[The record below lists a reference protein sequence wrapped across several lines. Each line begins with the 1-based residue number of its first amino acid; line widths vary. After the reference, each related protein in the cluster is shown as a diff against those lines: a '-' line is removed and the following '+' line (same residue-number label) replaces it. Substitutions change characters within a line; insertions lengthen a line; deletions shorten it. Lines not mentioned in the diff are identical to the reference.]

1 MFSSAMA
8 GVTALAGF
16 VRIVALGV
24 PKMGAAIPRGVARG
38 VLVVL
43 RVLFCVGGAK
53 KLGWLRIR
61 EPLRGGGR
69 VSSSS
74 LFRRRGRELVDIFV
88 RFFFNLK

>member
-43 RVLFCVGGAK
+43 RVLFYY
-53 KLGWLRIR
+53 
-61 EPLRGGGR
+61 
-69 VSSSS
+69 
-74 LFRRRGRELVDIFV
+74 
-88 RFFFNLK
+88 